1 MVAVVSI
8 EEITAS
14 KGVIVREESVGE
26 WVTPVC
32 VVVAVTFA
40 WVREV
45 EELVAINIEDVID
58 EKEVVCELKVLA
70 LDAEMAVT
78 SPAVVSKE
86 AERWLPE

>member
-14 KGVIVREESVGE
+14 EGVIVREESVVE
-26 WVTPVC
+26 WVTLAC
-32 VVVAVTFA
+32 VVVAVTVE

-45 EELVAINIEDVID
+45 EELVAISIE
-58 EKEVVCELKVLA
+58 EVVDDREVGRELKVLA

-86 AERWLPE
+86 AERWLPD